1 MIDNLLHHKEYVYIM
16 GALALVSGIY
26 CAVAAIRH
34 KLDERELEREGDD
47 DFGDECNGKCDHCKG
62 DCLNSLFTTYY
73 PTGNKFGKGGN

>member
-34 KLDERELEREGDD
+34 KLDERELERD
-47 DFGDECNGKCDHCKG
+47 GDEDFNINDGND
-62 DCLNSLFTTYY
+62 LPFTTYY